1 MPRGPS
7 SSTAAPG
14 PGPAGKAPP
23 RSPCRLPKAP
33 ELALRLLVDG
43 SLLELFV
50 AERAMVT
57 ERVYRRPGDI
67 AELVVDGPGA
77 RVTGW
82 APDPRRR
89 G

>member
-1 MPRGPS
+1 
-7 SSTAAPG
+7 
-14 PGPAGKAPP
+14 
-23 RSPCRLPKAP
+23 
-33 ELALRLLVDG
+33 
-43 SLLELFV
+43 
-50 AERAMVT
+50 MVT
-57 ERVYRRPGDI
+57 ERVFRRPGDI